1 MKKILLLLLVSFF
14 TFPYLSA
21 KESVNVKAFDLLN
34 LDYKGLE
41 KVKKYVKSG
50 NTTKAAKELLKYYQ
64 SRTSVVNPDLDLQN
78 VKISKTEQKWADDAL
93 EHVFFAHKGYQPSYF
108 YGDDIDWTYWPI
120 KDNELRW
127 QLHRTKWW
135 QPMGKAFFLT
145 KDEKYAKEWVFQ
157 YMDWIKKNP
166 LEDFRNRQQVG
177 SDVESLPNSAFAWRP
192 LEVSHRIQDQIAQF
206 MLFIGSKHFTP
217 EFLTH
222 FLVNYDKHV
231 NHILQNYSKQGNHL
245 LFEAQRVLYAGTC
258 FPEFKDAKAWR
269 KSGIDILNREI
280 NTQVFAD
287 GGQFELD
294 LGYHLAVINIFAK
307 ALRIAQMNHFE
318 GEFPTSYS
326 DIIHSMIV
334 VVMNTYF
341 PDYTNP
347 MFSDAKLGSKQ
358 TLVRNYKEWA
368 KLYPK
373 DNHIKYF
380 ATQGKKGQAPSYLSK
395 AFKESGFYVFR
406 NGWDTNAIQ
415 MTLKAGP
422 AAFWHN
428 QPDNGTF
435 ELYVKGRNFFPDS
448 GSYVYGGDAEVLKE
462 REWFR
467 QTRVHNTLT
476 LDRANL
482 NGNSKCI
489 YWNVSDT
496 LDVVKYENDSYE
508 NLSHTRTVYFVNKQ
522 FFVILDQV
530 RGNAK
535 GEVGIHY
542 NMLEGKIN
550 FSESENKLWT
560 SFDNNNL
567 VIQVFG
573 STQPKL
579 VKENGLVSYGYRQK
593 ASRDIFTFNIDKK
606 DENQDVYFVT
616 VLLPF
621 DEKESKVRVEALKKE
636 KLLQVS
642 LDDKEFNLST
652 ELNE

>member
-1 MKKILLLLLVSFF
+1 MRKILLLLLVSFF
-14 TFPYLSA
+14 TIPFLSA
-21 KESVNVKAFDLLN
+21 KESINVKAFELLN

-50 NTTKAAKELLKYYQ
+50 NTNKAAKELLKYYQ
-64 SRTSVVNPDLDLQN
+64 TRTSVVNPDLDLQN
-78 VKISKTEQKWADDAL
+78 VKINKTEQQWADDGL

-108 YGDDIDWTYWPI
+108 YGDDIDWTFWPI

-135 QPMGKAFFLT
+135 QPMGKAYFLT

-166 LEDFRNRQQVG
+166 LEDFKNRQQVG
-177 SDVESLPNSAFAWRP
+177 ADVERLPNSAFAWRP

-206 MLFIGSKHFTP
+206 MLFIGSKYFTP

-280 NTQVFAD
+280 GTQVFDD

-294 LGYHLAVINIFAK
+294 LGYHLAVINIFSK

-318 GEFPTSYS
+318 GEFPSSYS

-358 TLVRNYKEWA
+358 TLVRNYKEWSA
-368 KLYPK
+368 LYPK
-373 DNHIKYF
+373 DEQIKYF
-380 ATQGKKGQAPSYLSK
+380 ASQGKKGKVPNDLSR

-406 NGWDTNAIQ
+406 NGWSENSIQ

-448 GSYVYGGDAEVLKE
+448 GSYVYGGDEEVLKE

-476 LDRANL
+476 LDRANIDS
-482 NGNSKCI
+482 NSKCI
-489 YWNVSDT
+489 YWNTSDD
-496 LDVVKYENDSYE
+496 LDVLKYENASYE
-508 NLSHTRTVYFVNKQ
+508 NLSHLRTVYFIDKS
-522 FFVILDQV
+522 FFVILDEV
-530 RGNAK
+530 K
-535 GEVGIHY
+535 GDATGKVGIHY
-542 NMLEGKIN
+542 NMLEGDIN
-550 FSESENKLWT
+550 YLEQENKFWT
-560 SFDNNNL
+560 SFSKNNL
-567 VIQVFG
+567 LVQVFG
-573 STQPKL
+573 SDKPEL
-579 VKENGLVSYGYRQK
+579 LREDGLVSYGYRQK
-593 ASRDIFTFNIDKK
+593 AKRDIFTFSIDK
-606 DENQDVYFVT
+606 EQANQDTYFVT
-616 VLLPF
+616 VLIPT
-621 DEKESKVRVEALKKE
+621 ESKMPSTKIEVTNKNGY
-636 KLLQVS
+636 LQVVI
-642 LDDKEFNLST
+642 DNKEYNLKT
-652 ELNE
+652 NYNE